1 MPANNAAFVGS
12 IPENYDR
19 YLGPVLFEPYAAD
32 LAARLKVADNA
43 SVLEIAC
50 GTGIVTRQLSDRL
63 KPGATLVAT
72 DLNQAMLEYTR
83 AKFGPEA
90 PVQWRQADATD
101 LPFDDQSFDAVVCQF
116 GIMFF
121 PDKEK
126 ALRETFRVLRP
137 GGTFLFNVW
146 DAIEQNDLART
157 ARNVVSKFFADNP
170 PDFYDVPF
178 SFYDPETIRSHVTA
192 AGFEDIQ
199 LTVLPFP
206 SNAASANAA
215 TTGLIHGNPII
226 AAIRERDETLIPE
239 IEAALEAAI
248 ADKYGAAPVEAKM
261 QALICEARRT
271 TI

>member
-1 MPANNAAFVGS
+1 MPANNVAFVGS

-19 YLGPVLFEPYAAD
+19 YLGSVLFQPYAAD
-32 LAARLKVADNA
+32 LAARLQVPENA
-43 SVLEIAC
+43 SVLELAC
-50 GTGIVTRQLSDRL
+50 GTGIVTRQLRDRL
-63 KPGATLVAT
+63 KPGAKLVAT
-72 DLNQAMLEYTR
+72 DLNQAMLDYAGAR
-83 AKFGPEA
+83 FGSETS
-90 PVQWRQADATD
+90 VQWRQADATE

-137 GGTFLFNVW
+137 GGTFLFSVW

-157 ARNVVSKFFADNP
+157 ARDVVSRFFADNP

-178 SFYDPETIRSHVTA
+178 SFHDPETIRSQVRA

-199 LTVLPFP
+199 VTLLPFP
-206 SNAASANAA
+206 SNAVSASAA
-215 TTGLIHGNPII
+215 TIGLLHGNPII
-226 AAIRERDETLIPE
+226 AAIRERDESRIPE
-239 IEAALEAAI
+239 IEAVLEAAI

-261 QALICEARRT
+261 QALICEARRR
-271 TI
+271 